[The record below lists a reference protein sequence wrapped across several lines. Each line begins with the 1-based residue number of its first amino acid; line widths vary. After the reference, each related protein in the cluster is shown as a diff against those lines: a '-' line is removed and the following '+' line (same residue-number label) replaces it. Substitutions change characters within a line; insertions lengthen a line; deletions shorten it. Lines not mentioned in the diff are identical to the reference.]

1 MSTKGNPKFS
11 CPSILSHSNSKSLGA
26 CSKTDS
32 REKLF
37 HSSLKTINVSV
48 NTEIPMDLSYDLRKR
63 VKDYLY
69 FHGEMDYDDTSSI
82 MSVDDLAYSTLFNDE
97 VVDNGERHA
106 GLNSCDT
113 GLETCDELKPTRHGN
128 ELLEKGIQST
138 TEKGD
143 SGIDN
148 LTCLSGDDTKLGTDH
163 TKADVYEFSNDMS
176 EGKSISESQSESDMD
191 LVEDISSNDEIY
203 SDTDDGEYFLAV
215 ESLEETLEI
224 ELLSTSV
231 PCTVVSSQIQ
241 CSLTDLDPSA
251 DFKSSEVPD
260 QNDKWEDDD
269 FDYCVFDEMPMEI
282 YDQNAVHSSPI
293 GFVSSSVDIVDYV
306 EDILRRHSSL
316 ELLLFAKS
324 PDCDD
329 AATFCSIL
337 TDKLQ
342 YCQSDI
348 PDSVRYFSN
357 DSFKA
362 MNAKQRFFDAAFNNE
377 PCIGSKC
384 INSCNA
390 NSAPKH
396 QLTDAINSN
405 IQDKNVLNN
414 AETTAVSNTPR
425 KQYRKILFPT
435 IFLQY
440 EKEEY
445 ELLSYDSCRKAP
457 ATKIYGR
464 NTISGKGN
472 VEDIMIKC
480 LIIRKDD
487 VIPYS
492 ETIVIMTVFYGHILY
507 MIWKSYVNL
516 CADESEKVV
525 LGNLIMKYYFPE
537 VFNLVKE
544 FVACYMTIVIYC
556 VMMVQKLKSLI
567 SILMEIGTM
576 IRVVN
581 MDIEMSMAE
590 VGLGTVIM
598 LEV

>member
-1 MSTKGNPKFS
+1 MF
-11 CPSILSHSNSKSLGA
+11 
-26 CSKTDS
+26 D
-32 REKLF
+32 
-37 HSSLKTINVSV
+37 SSLKTVNVSV
-48 NTEIPMDLSYDLRKR
+48 NTEISMDLSYDLRKR

-69 FHGEMDYDDTSSI
+69 FHGEMDYDDTPRI
-82 MSVDDLAYSTLFNDE
+82 MSVDDLTYSTLFNDE

-106 GLNSCDT
+106 GLNACDI

-143 SGIDN
+143 SGIEN

-163 TKADVYEFSNDMS
+163 TKADVYESSNDMS
-176 EGKSISESQSESDMD
+176 EGKSISENQSESDMD
-191 LVEDISSNDEIY
+191 LVEDISSDDEIY

-224 ELLSTSV
+224 ELLSTSL

-316 ELLLFAKS
+316 ELLFFAKS

-342 YCQSDI
+342 FCQSDTS
-348 PDSVRYFSN
+348 DSVRYFSN

-362 MNAKQRFFDAAFNNE
+362 MNAKQSFFDAAFNNK

-405 IQDKNVLNN
+405 IQNKNVSNN
-414 AETTAVSNTPR
+414 AEATAVSNTPSE
-425 KQYRKILFPT
+425 QYRKILFPA

-440 EKEEY
+440 EKEKY
-445 ELLSYDSCRKAP
+445 ESLSYDSCRKAP

-472 VEDIMIKC
+472 IEDIMIKC

-487 VIPYS
+487 VISYS
-492 ETIVIMTVFYGHILY
+492 ETIVIMTVFCGHILY

-537 VFNLVKE
+537 VVNLVKE
-544 FVACYMTIVIYC
+544 FVECYMIIVICC
-556 VMMVQKLKSLI
+556 VMMVQKLKSLM
-567 SILMEIGTM
+567 SILMKIGTM
-576 IRVVN
+576 VRIAK

-598 LEV
+598 LKV